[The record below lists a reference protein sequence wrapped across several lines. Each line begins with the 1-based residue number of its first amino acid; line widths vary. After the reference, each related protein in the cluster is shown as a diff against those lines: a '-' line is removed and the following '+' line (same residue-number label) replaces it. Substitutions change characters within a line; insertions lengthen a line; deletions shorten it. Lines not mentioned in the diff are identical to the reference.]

1 MSRLTLSAVAVVAV
15 LAGTAPAPVRAVTYD
30 NTYDKLAY
38 LTFSGPVQVPGATLN
53 AGTYR
58 FHLTNPDTSRNVLQ
72 VMSHDGAIVYAMFHT
87 MPDGRTKVT
96 EDPVVSYRETPAGVP
111 RAIKSIFYGGEHRGY
126 EFMYPKGGPVMSR
139 EVWRQPEITYAP
151 MPAAP
156 VLEETIT
163 AVEPEPTPE
172 IVVEAEP
179 MPAVEATP
187 APAPELPRTASPL
200 PLVAVGGLTSLLVGL
215 GLGLLRR
222 TVN

>member
-1 MSRLTLSAVAVVAV
+1 MSRVTILAVAAAAVVAT
-15 LAGTAPAPVRAVTYD
+15 TAPAPARASITE
-30 NTYDKLAY
+30 TYDKLAY

-87 MPDGRTKVT
+87 VPDGRTKVT
-96 EDPVVSYRETPAGVP
+96 EDPTVSYRETPAGVAP
-111 RAIKSIFYGGEHRGY
+111 AIKSIFYGGEHRGY
-126 EFMYPKGGPVMSR
+126 EFLYPKGGPVMFR

-156 VLEETIT
+156 APTETIT
-163 AVEPEPTPE
+163 AAEPEPTPE
-172 IVVEAEP
+172 IVVETEP
-179 MPAVEATP
+179 MPALPEP
-187 APAPELPRTASPL
+187 ALPPELPRTATPL

-215 GLGLLRR
+215 GLGVLRR